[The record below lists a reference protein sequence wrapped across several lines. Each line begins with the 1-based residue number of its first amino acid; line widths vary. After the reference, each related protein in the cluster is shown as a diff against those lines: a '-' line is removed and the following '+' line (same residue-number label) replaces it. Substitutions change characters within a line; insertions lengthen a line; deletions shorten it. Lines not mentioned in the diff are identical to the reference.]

1 MHGKALPKNKNQM
14 RISDITKMDK
24 MQRTNFRIGLVIALI
39 LAVSLMNMYIQPQND
54 NQDYLTAGLDIDE
67 LVVIP
72 RTIEKKKVA
81 PPPSAVKPT
90 IIETPD
96 LPEFTTE
103 PEPTEIPD
111 LPSNAKVVE
120 TNEPLNVKKPEPGPP
135 PARVKPKE
143 EPKELP
149 FVMIAEQMPIYGD
162 CNDLPKKERTACSNR
177 QLLMYL
183 AKAINYPALA
193 RENGISGTVV
203 VQFIINKQ
211 GKMTDIELLKDIGG
225 GCGREAIRAVKAM
238 ADWQPG
244 KQRGMPVNVK
254 MTLPVK
260 FNLQ

>member
-1 MHGKALPKNKNQM
+1 MHGRALPKNKNQM

-24 MQRTNFRIGLVIALI
+24 MQRTNFRIGLVIALV
-39 LAVSLMNMYIQPQND
+39 LAVSLMNMYIQPQKD
-54 NQDYLTAGLDIDE
+54 NQDYVTAGLDIDE

-72 RTIEKKKVA
+72 RTVEKKKVA

-111 LPSNAKVVE
+111 LPSDAKVVE

-162 CNDLPKKERTACSNR
+162 CNDLPKKEQTTCSNR

-225 GCGREAIRAVKAM
+225 GCGREAIRAIKAM

-244 KQRGMPVNVK
+244 KQRGIPVNVK

>member
-1 MHGKALPKNKNQM
+1 M
-14 RISDITKMDK
+14 RISEITKMDK
-24 MQRTNFRIGLVIALI
+24 MQRTNFKIGLVIALV
-39 LAVSLMNMYIQPQND
+39 LAVSLMNLYIQPQKD
-54 NQDYLTAGLDIDE
+54 NQDYVTAGLDIEE
-67 LVVIP
+67 LTVIP

-90 IIETPD
+90 ILETPD

-111 LPSNAKVVE
+111 LPADVKVVE
-120 TNEPLNVKKPEPGPP
+120 TDEPLNVEKPVPGSP
-135 PARVKPKE
+135 PARVQPKE
-143 EPKELP
+143 APEELP

-162 CNDLPKKERTACSNR
+162 CNDLPKKEKTACSNR

-183 AKAINYPALA
+183 AKAINYPPLA
-193 RENGISGTVV
+193 RESNISGTVV

-225 GCGREAIRAVKAM
+225 GCGREAMRAVKAM
-238 ADWQPG
+238 ADWQAG
-244 KQRGMPVNVK
+244 KQRGIPVNVK
-254 MTLPVK
+254 MTLPIK